1 MVLSQLKPNFNSGE
15 PEREKGRRMIKWI
28 EYMKDTGVF
37 AGLSIFRRLEN
48 IKDIY
53 NFVSLKSSKK
63 ELLSQYTINYI
74 IIQINA

>member
-1 MVLSQLKPNFNSGE
+1 M
-15 PEREKGRRMIKWI
+15 R
-28 EYMKDTGVF
+28 DAGVF

-63 ELLSQYTINYI
+63 ELLSQFSINYI
-74 IIQINA
+74 IIQINV